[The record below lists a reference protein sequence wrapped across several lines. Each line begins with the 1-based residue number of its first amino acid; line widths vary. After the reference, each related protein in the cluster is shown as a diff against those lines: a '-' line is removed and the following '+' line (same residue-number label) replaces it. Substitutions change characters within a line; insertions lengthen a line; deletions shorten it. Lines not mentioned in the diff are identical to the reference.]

1 MFCTSCGKEN
11 PDGSTVCGECGKPI
25 GSAVIPNSAQG
36 SGKSATDVNVGAYI
50 KEFFSDPVK
59 AILSRSKPSY
69 LVWGLIIAAIYPVV
83 LFIKYLIDDTPF
95 KYAFAYLFVALCG
108 VAALVFALYLFQNLF
123 KLEKKSLPTIVS
135 TVGLSLTPMF
145 ALYVVAMILDKIFDG
160 GALAD
165 AFTTVGYI
173 FSGIIIC
180 KSYETSKENN
190 LSKTLMLVVI
200 SFACALVI
208 VSIFNSVIF
217 KSIMENAVGDYMDD
231 LYDLLG

>member
-1 MFCTSCGKEN
+1 MFCTSCGKEI

-25 GSAVIPNSAQG
+25 VSAVIPQAAQG
-36 SGKSATDVNVGAYI
+36 SGKSATDVNVGAYL

-59 AILSRSKPSY
+59 AVLSRSKDSY
-69 LVWGLIIAAIYPVV
+69 MIWGLIIAAIYPVV
-83 LFIKYLIDDTPF
+83 LFIKYLIDDAPF

-108 VAALVFALYLFQNLF
+108 VATLVFGLFLFQNVF

-145 ALYVVAMILDKIFDG
+145 ALYILALILGMIFEG
-160 GALAD
+160 GSLVG

-173 FSGIIIC
+173 FSAIIIC

-190 LSKTLMLVVI
+190 LSKTIMLVVV
-200 SFACALVI
+200 SFACALLI
-208 VSIFNSVIF
+208 ESIFDSVIM
-217 KSIMENAVGDYMDD
+217 KSMYEDMYEFLSLFN
-231 LYDLLG
+231 L